1 MRIEHFETLDST
13 SREAERRAKGG
24 PEHGL
29 WIQADHQSSG
39 IGRRGRAWSSN
50 PGNLFATG
58 LYHHPEGPAHAA
70 LLSFAAALAV
80 YDVIKAFAPDADVS
94 LKWPNDVHIDGAKVA
109 GILLQS
115 GKSAGVDWISIGVGI
130 NLLHHP
136 DDTPYR
142 ATHIAAHMD
151 ITDPEEI
158 PQPLPALAVLARRF
172 ESYRDQYL
180 NEGFAPIRAAW
191 LEKAHG
197 VDQTVTANLGERK
210 ITGVMKDISANG
222 ELRVRLTD
230 GTDTLISSGE
240 VFFS

>member
-24 PEHGL
+24 PENGL
-29 WIQADHQSSG
+29 WIQADQQSAG
-39 IGRRGRAWSSN
+39 IGRRGRAWSSK

-58 LYHHPEGPAHAA
+58 LYHHPQGPAHAA

-80 YDVIKAFAPDADVS
+80 YDVLMAFAPDANVS

-115 GKSAGVDWISIGVGI
+115 GKSAGVDWISIGVGV

-136 DDTPYR
+136 DDTPYP
-142 ATHIAAHMD
+142 ATHI
-151 ITDPEEI
+151 
-158 PQPLPALAVLARRF
+158 R
-172 ESYRDQYL
+172 S
-180 NEGFAPIRAAW
+180 AW
-191 LEKAHG
+191 LEKAQGIGH
-197 VDQTVTANLGERK
+197 TVTANLGERK
-210 ITGVMKDISANG
+210 ITGVIKDISANG
-222 ELRVRLTD
+222 ELRVRLDD

>member
-13 SREAERRAKGG
+13 SREAERRAKDG

-29 WIQADHQSSG
+29 WIQADQQSAG
-39 IGRRGRAWSSN
+39 IGRRGRAWSSK

-58 LYHHPEGPAHAA
+58 LYHHREGPAHAA
-70 LLSFAAALAV
+70 LLSFGAALAV
-80 YDVIKAFAPDADVS
+80 YDVVKAFAPDADAA

-136 DDTPYR
+136 DDTPYP

-151 ITDPEEI
+151 ITDPEEV

-172 ESYRDQYL
+172 EGYRDEYL

-197 VDQTVTANLGERK
+197 IGQTVTANLGERK

-222 ELRVRLTD
+222 ELRVRLDD